1 MNSVS
6 KKSVKIE
13 LSVFMYFDYREY
25 IKDVLEMLQKK
36 GLSIRSV
43 QEAAGV
49 SGSAFFSRILDK
61 SRPLSLANAKLI
73 ANAWSMNDEESQ
85 YFVDLVNFG
94 NERDIDRREVLLK
107 KLLSARSRN
116 KELALQDGAL
126 KFFSKWYYPVLR
138 DLLPLLPA
146 GVSAEKIG
154 RMFTPVLR
162 APQVQ
167 SGIDYLTEAGFV
179 VIQKDGTYRVADPI
193 VATPPRVRSTI
204 LRKYH
209 LKNLEINAQVYDDFT
224 SDDRSITSV
233 TCSLS
238 KEGFE
243 KVRAEI
249 ASFRER
255 ILAIAREDRVPDRVC
270 HVGFQLVPRAKG
282 AK

>member
-1 MNSVS
+1 MKRYKNDPN
-6 KKSVKIE
+6 
-13 LSVFMYFDYREY
+13 MYFDYREY
-25 IKDVLEMLQKK
+25 IKDVLDALQKG
-36 GLSIRSV
+36 GLSLRSI
-43 QEAAGV
+43 QETIGV
-49 SGSAFFSRILDK
+49 SGSAFFSRILDG

-73 ANAWSMNDEESQ
+73 AKAWSLDDDESQ
-85 YFVDLVNFG
+85 YFMDLVSFG
-94 NERDIDRREVLLK
+94 NERDVERRENFLK
-107 KLLSARSRN
+107 KLLAVRSRN
-116 KELALQDGAL
+116 KEFALQDSSL

-179 VIQKDGTYRVADPI
+179 EIKSDGIYRVTNPI
-193 VATPPRVRSTI
+193 VATPPRVRSTV

-243 KVRAEI
+243 KVRTEI
-249 ASFRER
+249 ASLREK
-255 ILAIAREDRVPDRVC
+255 ILAIAREDSSPDRVC
-270 HVGFQLVPRAKG
+270 HVGFQLVPRAKEV
-282 AK
+282 K